1 VISDESRA
9 LEEKLAKQL
18 GVEPEDVRDY
28 MYAVIEERLWRGG
41 EKRERRTGI
50 KIVRGTHGCTYVRD
64 PEGTDTLPPGI
75 EPPPENREAVARR

>member
-9 LEEKLAKQL
+9 LEENLAKHL

-28 MYAVIEERLWRGG
+28 MYAVIEQRLWRGG

-50 KIVRGTHGCTYVRD
+50 KMIRGTHGCTYVRD
-64 PEGTDTLPPGI
+64 PEATDMLPPGV
-75 EPPPENREAVARR
+75 EPPPESREVPARR